1 MGPWE
6 ARTRRAERLAAA
18 WRSGMAPLELER
30 LIELLGD
37 QVVFVGSSADGGV
50 GAGFEIDG
58 DFEDS
63 AGEAPVGAVDSGN
76 GSELQAD
83 AVGEAVATFER
94 HLGWD
99 AHW

>member
-6 ARTRRAERLAAA
+6 ARTMRAERLAAA